1 MPRLLAALLLVAM
14 FVTATPVHAAPL
26 AGRAPQD
33 DIFYQIMPIA
43 WRDSD
48 NDASRFGDFGGMTAS
63 LPYLKTL
70 GVTAIWMTPI
80 FPSPAYHGYQHGPAN
95 QLNPWFG
102 TEPQFLSFVAAAHAE
117 SIKVFVD
124 FVAYHVS
131 QNSVYFTDS
140 YNRPASPY
148 SPWLAYT
155 NAANTTY
162 DGAVYTT
169 WNGSSV
175 GQIKWNLANSAPTAL
190 LESWTAHW
198 LDPNGDG
205 DPRDGID
212 GYRLDHVLLDEG
224 WGYTIGWW
232 QHWKNAMKAVNPDVF
247 TFPEQADWG
256 SHGAE
261 LLGPHDA
268 AFTKPFLFAARSAIS
283 AGNATGL
290 YNEMAAT
297 IASLP
302 ANRTYLGTLGDHDVD
317 RLVTSLGNSTNR
329 GRAAAAVLML
339 QPFPPVI
346 YYGDELGMRGSKANY
361 GSDNNDI
368 PMREPFKWNAVAG
381 PPMSN
386 YFVLNSPAYL
396 GRVSRDND
404 GRSVQE
410 QSGVAG
416 SMLETYRTLG
426 RLRRTH
432 AALRHGRYDAIPNSS
447 TAVWAFARTAASEE
461 SLFVAI
467 NLTGVTV
474 NTNLDLSSFTVTGG
488 STDVRDL
495 ATGASLTTL
504 TNANKAAYPVSLP
517 AYGYRVFA
525 ARIAPP
531 APPQPTPYDGVGIPS
546 DFAAGT
552 RRATQTTATAL
563 GDNVSEL
570 NELFVRPDSAGLSIG
585 ITGNLATDGSA
596 IAVFLDTAPGGQDSL
611 ATSTLPQ
618 PPNGLPQASGLG
630 FDTGFA
636 PDLCLWVNAFSG
648 ALYGDLFTLATGGGG
663 SKRYLGAGTVGNGF
677 ANLTG
682 GSNGNGTVIALSNAN
697 TLGVT
702 ATSASAAAT
711 ATSGLE
717 ARLAWAD
724 LGLSGAATV
733 KLCAAIIRP
742 DGFVGNQF
750 LPPLGPGAASIGL
763 PPASLKRIAGDQY
776 VTIAATTA
784 VNPPTTTP
792 GVTLLARPNP
802 FRGEAQVELVL
813 PQPASVAVTVLDVTG
828 RRVRTLA
835 EGPRAAGTHA
845 FRWDGRDEA
854 GRASA
859 PGLYLVRASDGR
871 PTRVTRLVRLD

>member
-1 MPRLLAALLLVAM
+1 MRRLLAILLLALM
-14 FVTATPVHAAPL
+14 LLDGARADAAPL
-26 AGRAPQD
+26 VGRAPQD

-102 TEPQFLSFVAAAHAE
+102 TEPQFLSFVQAAHAE
-117 SIKVFVD
+117 SIKVFID

-131 QNSVYFTDS
+131 QNTVYFTDS

-148 SPWLAYT
+148 TPWLAYT

-175 GQIKWNLANSAPTAL
+175 GQIKWNLTNSGPTAL

-205 DPRDGID
+205 NPSDGID

-224 WGYTIGWW
+224 RGYTIGWW
-232 QHWKNAMKAVNPDVF
+232 QHWKDALRAVNPDVF
-247 TFPEQADWG
+247 TFCEQADWG

-268 AFTKPFLFAARSAIS
+268 AFTKPFLFAARTAIS

-297 IASLP
+297 LASVP

-317 RLVTSLGNSTNR
+317 RLTTSLGNSSNR
-329 GRAAAAVLML
+329 SKAAAAVLML

-346 YYGDELGMRGSKANY
+346 YYGDELGMRGAKANY

-368 PMREPFKWNAVAG
+368 PFREPFKWNAVAG
-381 PPMSN
+381 APMSN
-386 YFVLNSPAYL
+386 YFVLNSPAYQ
-396 GRVSRDND
+396 GRVERDND

-410 QSGVAG
+410 ESGVAT
-416 SMLETYRTLG
+416 SVLETYRTLG

-432 AALRHGRYDAIPNSS
+432 AALRHGRYDAIPNAS

-461 SLFVAI
+461 TCLVAI

-474 NTNLDLSSFTVTGG
+474 NTTLDLSTFSVTGG
-488 STDVRDL
+488 TSDVRDVVAGTSL
-495 ATGASLTTL
+495 GTLTT
-504 TNANKAAYPVSLP
+504 ANRGAFAVSLP
-517 AYGYRVFA
+517 AYGYRVLA
-525 ARIAPP
+525 ARVAPP
-531 APPQPTPYDGVGIPS
+531 VPPQPTPYNGLDIPT
-546 DFAAGT
+546 DFAPAT
-552 RRATQTTATAL
+552 RVAVQATPTSL
-563 GDNVSEL
+563 GDNV
-570 NELFVRPDSAGLSIG
+570 NELDALYARPDSAGLSLG

-596 IAVFLDTAPGGQDSL
+596 IALFLDTTPGGQDSL

-618 PPNGLPQASGLG
+618 PPSGLPQANGLG
-630 FDTGFA
+630 FDVGFA
-636 PDLCLWVNAFSG
+636 PDACLWINAFG
-648 ALYGDLFTLATGGGG
+648 GNLYADLYTLTTGGGG
-663 SKRYLGAGTVGNGF
+663 SKRYIGAGFAGNGF
-677 ANLTG
+677 ANLAG
-682 GSNGNGTVIALSNAN
+682 GTNPNGMVVALSNVN

-702 ATSASAAAT
+702 ATSASAPLT

-717 ARLAWAD
+717 ALLPWAD
-724 LGLSGAATV
+724 LGLSGPSTV
-733 KLCAAIIRP
+733 KLCAAILKS

-750 LPPLGPGAASIGL
+750 LPPLTASSPSIGY
-763 PPASLKRIAGDQY
+763 PPASLKPIAGLQY

-784 VNPPTTTP
+784 VPPSVAP
-792 GVTLLARPNP
+792 LGLTLHATPNP
-802 FRGEAQVELVL
+802 FRDDARLTLSL
-813 PQPASVAVTVLDVTG
+813 PSPASLEVEVLDVTG
-828 RRVRTLA
+828 RHVRTLA
-835 EGPRAAGTHA
+835 HGMSAAGPRTL
-845 FRWDGRDEA
+845 RWDGRDET
-854 GRASA
+854 GRTLPA
-859 PGLYLVRASDGR
+859 GLYLVRAR
-871 PTRVTRLVRLD
+871 TPEFTRVTRLARVR